1 MDGSFEAYGSPPI
14 KTEHRWGRD
23 DMVDRQASG
32 NELYRG
38 RRSPGKISAAE
49 KKSALPHPHKASL
62 TPALAFNY
70 FYVNAPKFRV
80 LHATS

>member
-23 DMVDRQASG
+23 DMVDRQPSG

-49 KKSALPHPHKASL
+49 KFSPLPRLHKASL
-62 TPALAFNY
+62 TSTPPLNCP
-70 FYVNAPKFRV
+70 YVNASKPREA
-80 LHATS
+80 HATS

>member
-49 KKSALPHPHKASL
+49 KNSPLPHLHKASL
-62 TPALAFNY
+62 TPTSPLNY
-70 FYVNAPKFRV
+70 SYVNAPKFRV
-80 LHATS
+80 AHATS

>member
-23 DMVDRQASG
+23 DMVDRQSSG

-38 RRSPGKISAAE
+38 RRSPGKI
-49 KKSALPHPHKASL
+49 
-62 TPALAFNY
+62 
-70 FYVNAPKFRV
+70 
-80 LHATS
+80 

>member
-1 MDGSFEAYGSPPI
+1 MDGSFETYGSPPI

-23 DMVDRQASG
+23 DMVDRQSSG

-49 KKSALPHPHKASL
+49 KISPLPRLHKASS
-62 TPALAFNY
+62 TPISPLNCP
-70 FYVNAPKFRV
+70 YVNASKSRGA
-80 LHATS
+80 HATS

>member
-23 DMVDRQASG
+23 DMLDRQASG

-49 KKSALPHPHKASL
+49 KTSPLP
-62 TPALAFNY
+62 
-70 FYVNAPKFRV
+70 R
-80 LHATS
+80 LH

>member
-23 DMVDRQASG
+23 DMVDRQSSG

-38 RRSPGKISAAE
+38 RRSPCKISAAE
-49 KKSALPHPHKASL
+49 KILPLPRLHKASL
-62 TPALAFNY
+62 ISTSPLNY
-70 FYVNAPKFRV
+70 SYVNAFKSRGA
-80 LHATS
+80 HATS